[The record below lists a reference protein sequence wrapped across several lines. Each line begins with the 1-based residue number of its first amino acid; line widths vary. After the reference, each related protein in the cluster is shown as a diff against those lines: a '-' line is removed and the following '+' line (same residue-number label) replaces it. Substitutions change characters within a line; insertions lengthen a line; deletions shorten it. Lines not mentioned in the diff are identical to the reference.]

1 MSFNE
6 RNKASYISERP
17 KIALKFGEFKD
28 SVP

>member
-6 RNKASYISERP
+6 RNKPSYISERP
-17 KIALKFGEFKD
+17 KIALKFYAVKD